1 MKKKTYIIPMMTAV
15 EIRAER
21 GYAESVNGVPQ
32 AGLIE
37 LFYGSGSGETESF
50 TVRDGW
56 GDDGSN
62 SFWQ

>member
-1 MKKKTYIIPMMTAV
+1 MTAV

-21 GYAESVNGVPQ
+21 GYAESVNGVPP

-50 TVRDGW
+50 TVREGW
-56 GDDGSN
+56 GDDDYNG
-62 SFWQ
+62 FWN

>member
-21 GYAESVNGVPQ
+21 GYAESGNGVPQ

-50 TVRDGW
+50 TVREGW
-56 GDDGSN
+56 GDGSN
-62 SFWQ
+62 GFWE

>member
-1 MKKKTYIIPMMTAV
+1 MKKKTYIIPTMTAV

-21 GYAESVNGVPQ
+21 GFAESVNGVPP

-50 TVRDGW
+50 TVRERW
-56 GDDGSN
+56 GDDDYN
-62 SFWQ
+62 SFWN

>member
-1 MKKKTYIIPMMTAV
+1 MTAV

-21 GYAESVNGVPQ
+21 GFAESVNGVPQ

-62 SFWQ
+62 GFWQ

>member
-1 MKKKTYIIPMMTAV
+1 MKKKTYIIPTMTAV

-21 GYAESVNGVPQ
+21 GFAESGVPP

-50 TVRDGW
+50 IVREGW

>member
-1 MKKKTYIIPMMTAV
+1 MTAV

-21 GYAESVNGVPQ
+21 GYAESGNGVPQ

-50 TVRDGW
+50 TVREGW
-56 GDDGSN
+56 GDESSN
-62 SFWQ
+62 GFWE

>member
-1 MKKKTYIIPMMTAV
+1 MKKKTYIIPTMTAV

-21 GYAESVNGVPQ
+21 GYAESGNGVPQ

-50 TVRDGW
+50 TVREGW
-56 GDDGSN
+56 GDDDYN
-62 SFWQ
+62 SFWN

>member
-1 MKKKTYIIPMMTAV
+1 MTAV

-21 GYAESVNGVPQ
+21 GFAESGVPQ

-56 GDDGSN
+56 GDNGSN
-62 SFWQ
+62 GFWQ

>member
-1 MKKKTYIIPMMTAV
+1 MTAV

-21 GYAESVNGVPQ
+21 GFAESVNGVPQ

-50 TVRDGW
+50 IVRDGW
-56 GDDGSN
+56 GDDGHN
-62 SFWQ
+62 DFWN